1 MTDPAE
7 GTPLHAMRVGYAD
20 QPLRESDL
28 ADNPQDQF
36 QTWLAHAVA
45 AALPEPNAMVL
56 ATTNGTE
63 PSARTVLLK
72 GVDSRGFTFFTNRG
86 SRKASDLASVP
97 MASLVFPWFAMSRQV
112 IVRGPV
118 VEVPREESAEY
129 FASRPRGSQLGAW
142 ASQQSSVID
151 GADALEQGYADVAAR
166 WPEPEVVPLP
176 DHWGGFLVMATSVEF
191 WAGRQSRLHDR
202 LRYLRSGSAPTASA
216 GGALLDDAS
225 RWSTVER
232 LSP

>member
-1 MTDPAE
+1 
-7 GTPLHAMRVGYAD
+7 MRVGYAD

-28 ADNPQDQF
+28 ADNPRAQF
-36 QTWLAHAVA
+36 ETWLAQAVA

-56 ATTNGTE
+56 ATTNGDE

-72 GVDSRGFTFFTNRG
+72 GVDDRGFTFFTNRG
-86 SRKASDLASVP
+86 SRKACDLASVA

-142 ASQQSSVID
+142 ASRQSSVIE
-151 GADALEQGYADVAAR
+151 GADAIERNYAEATAR
-166 WPEPEVVPLP
+166 WPEPQAVPLP

-202 LRYLRSGSAPTASA
+202 LRYVRSGAAPTAST
-216 GGALLDDAS
+216 GGALLGEPS
-225 RWSTVER
+225 LWSTVER